1 MVNIK
6 KDKVPVIYK
15 QEIMDENGK
24 LNTFGALLV
33 IGACVSALNIVFN
46 YLHDNIIDKKNIN

>member
-1 MVNIK
+1 MKFK
-6 KDKVPVIYK
+6 KDNTPVIYK

-33 IGACVSALNIVFN
+33 ICACVSALNIVFN

>member
-1 MVNIK
+1 MKIK
-6 KDKVPVIYK
+6 KDFVPVIYK
-15 QEIMDENGK
+15 QEIMDDDGK
-24 LNTFGALLV
+24 LTIFGALLV